1 MAVFLLIYII
11 ICIIWAFWAGIL
23 TYLILRY
30 RYPDKSGIAFLI
42 VFWALSIAIFLISAI
57 FISRADWV
65 TVPSI
70 FKSVTMSFRG

>member
-11 ICIIWAFWAGIL
+11 IGIIWTFWAGIL

-42 VFWALSIAIFLISAI
+42 AFWVLSIVIFLISI
-57 FISRADWV
+57 VFISRADWV

-70 FKSVTMSFRG
+70 FKSVSMS